1 MTCSCTNQNQIAVVL
16 VLVVLPISTTRRAND
31 IASEWSYK
39 NQNSSYRAK
48 FQWNFDQGEVT
59 LVRVSEEFELSEF
72 KSAK

>member
-1 MTCSCTNQNQIAVVL
+1 MACSCPNQNQIAVVL
-16 VLVVLPISTTRRAND
+16 VSVVLLIYTTRRAND

-48 FQWNFDQGEVT
+48 FQWSFDQGEVT
-59 LVRVSEEFELSEF
+59 LVRVSEEFKLSEF

>member
-1 MTCSCTNQNQIAVVL
+1 MAFSCTNQNQIAVVL
-16 VLVVLPISTTRRAND
+16 VSVVLPIYTTRRANG

>member
-1 MTCSCTNQNQIAVVL
+1 MACSCTNQNQIAVVL
-16 VLVVLPISTTRRAND
+16 VSVVLLIYTTRRANG

>member
-1 MTCSCTNQNQIAVVL
+1 MACSCTNQNQIAVVL
-16 VLVVLPISTTRRAND
+16 VSVVLSIYTTRRANG

>member
-16 VLVVLPISTTRRAND
+16 VLVVSRRAND
-31 IASEWSYK
+31 ITSEWSYK

-48 FQWNFDQGEVT
+48 FQWNFDQEEVT
-59 LVRVSEEFELSEF
+59 LVRVSEEFELCEF

>member
-1 MTCSCTNQNQIAVVL
+1 MACSNTNQNQIAVVL
-16 VLVVLPISTTRRAND
+16 VSVVLPIYTTRRANG

>member
-1 MTCSCTNQNQIAVVL
+1 MASSCTNQNQIAVVL
-16 VLVVLPISTTRRAND
+16 VSVVLPIYTTRRANG

>member
-1 MTCSCTNQNQIAVVL
+1 MACSCTNQNQIAVVL
-16 VLVVLPISTTRRAND
+16 VSVVLPIYTTSRANG

>member
-1 MTCSCTNQNQIAVVL
+1 MACSCTNQNQIAVVL
-16 VLVVLPISTTRRAND
+16 VSVVLPIYTTRRPNGM
-31 IASEWSYK
+31 ASEWSYK

-59 LVRVSEEFELSEF
+59 LVRVSEEFKLSEF

>member
-16 VLVVLPISTTRRAND
+16 VLVVLPIYTTRKAND

-39 NQNSSYRAK
+39 NQNSSYWAK

-59 LVRVSEEFELSEF
+59 LVRVSKEFELSEF